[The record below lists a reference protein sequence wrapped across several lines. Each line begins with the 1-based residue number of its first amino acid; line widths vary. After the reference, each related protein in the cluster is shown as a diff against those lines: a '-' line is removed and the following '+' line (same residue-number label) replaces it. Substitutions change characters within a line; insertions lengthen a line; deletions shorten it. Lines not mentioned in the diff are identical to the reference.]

1 MPMYKGYA
9 PFFEGDKGDRRVTG
23 YHDLKPV
30 IVALSRTKTDK
41 RAGIV
46 DERRWNL
53 AKFSRE
59 FWSFPRVKPS
69 FIGNLALNSRENL
82 TVFGIL
88 FTGSYVVM
96 FNYGR
101 IKDKRHR

>member
-23 YHDLKPV
+23 CHDLKSV
-30 IVALSRTKTDK
+30 VVTLSRTKTDK

-46 DERRWNL
+46 DERLRIL

-59 FWSFPRVKPS
+59 FGGFPWVKHP

-82 TVFGIL
+82 AVVGML
-88 FTGSYVVM
+88 FAGSYVVM

-101 IKDKRHR
+101 INDKK